1 MSITLILASVSLFSF
16 LIYKYVVFPA
26 FFSPLS
32 KIPNAHFTSPISPAW
47 IWWRRR
53 TQRENI
59 SILCAHREKGP
70 IVRLGPNELSV
81 SSIDSLRQVYTG
93 GYIKTH
99 FYVDEFQNFQTP
111 NLISMLDHRPHSVQ
125 KRMLANIYSKS
136 YLQGS
141 LDLQII
147 CRMMIYDRLL
157 PLLHSRAE
165 NGAAV
170 NVLELMLGTGMDFMS
185 AYLFGLEN
193 GTDFIRDVVA
203 RKQHLEA
210 YRIKAYLLPGADQAG
225 KELEAHCLSMCQAA
239 ERTMAGT
246 FQTTTKPVVYSKM
259 FSELSKSDLSYAS
272 CPQRDMIA
280 ASEMLDHLLAG
291 RETVGVTLSYL
302 MLELS
307 RRPELISK
315 LRSELLTLSPQ
326 IIYLSTKGSNSN
338 TNSLTLPSH
347 QALDALPLLN
357 AVVYE
362 TLRIHVITAGP
373 QPRLTPPNATI
384 EGYSNIPA
392 GVRISSSAYSLHR
405 NPEVF
410 PDPEVFKPERWMPG
424 MTTPSQSEAMRRWFW
439 AFSNGGRMC
448 IGNNFALLGG

>member
-1 MSITLILASVSLFSF
+1 MSIFG
-16 LIYKYVVFPA
+16 
-26 FFSPLS
+26 
-32 KIPNAHFTSPISPAW
+32 AH
-47 IWWRRR
+47 
-53 TQRENI
+53 Q
-59 SILCAHREKGP
+59 EKGP

-81 SSIDSLRQVYTG
+81 NSVDGLRQVYTG
-93 GYIKTH
+93 GYAKTD
-99 FYVDEFQNFQTP
+99 FYIDEFENFRTP
-111 NLISMLDHRPHSVQ
+111 NLVSMLEHRPHSVQ
-125 KRMLANIYSKS
+125 KRMLTNVYSKS

-141 LDLQII
+141 LDLEII
-147 CRMMIYDRLL
+147 CRVMIYERLL
-157 PLLHSRAE
+157 PVLHSNAE
-165 NGAAV
+165 SGTSL

-193 GTDFIRDVVA
+193 GTDFIRDAVG

-210 YRIKAYLLPGADQAG
+210 YRIKGYRLPGADQAS

-239 ERTMAGT
+239 EQTMAGI

-272 CPQRDMIA
+272 SSRRDIIA

-307 RRPELISK
+307 RRPDLISK

-326 IIYLSTKGSNSN
+326 ITYSSTKGNHSDINGI
-338 TNSLTLPSH
+338 TLPSH
-347 QALDALPLLN
+347 QTIDALPLLN

-362 TLRIHVITAGP
+362 TLRLHGIAAGP
-373 QPRLTPPNATI
+373 QPRITPPNATI

-405 NPEVF
+405 NPGVF

-424 MTTPSQSEAMRRWFW
+424 ETTPKQSEAMRRWFW

-448 IGNNFALLGG
+448 IGNNFALLGESYGSYTVEEHVLSSS